1 MGCNFLLQGIFPTQR
16 SNPGLLHCRQVLCHL
31 SHQGSHLIKPLF
43 NILRNSEFAPPCD
56 SNPEKSV
63 QLIDVT
69 PPGGGAQEAQCLCF
83 TYVIIFCSYNNPQ
96 TRVFSSPFSPWK
108 KLNFRSEVTCCQIYK
123 HSLKHT
129 TIGGQ
134 NNTTLSSVEFKVEW
148 MCVCVCVCVRKRER
162 DRECGRRWWRC
173 LELLLQLEKHSL

>member
-1 MGCNFLLQGIFPTQR
+1 MFSRFLCPWNSPGKNTGVGCNFLLQGIFPTQR

-83 TYVIIFCSYNNPQ
+83 TYIDYILFLQQPTDTGIFISIFPM
-96 TRVFSSPFSPWK
+96 K
-108 KLNFRSEVTCCQIYK
+108 KT
-123 HSLKHT
+123 
-129 TIGGQ
+129 
-134 NNTTLSSVEFKVEW
+134 EFQK
-148 MCVCVCVCVRKRER
+148 
-162 DRECGRRWWRC
+162 
-173 LELLLQLEKHSL
+173 